1 MVNNPP
7 KPLSKTR
14 LFKRSRTSYSR
25 LYTYKA
31 QDLCARSS
39 GILNTV
45 PQARIGK
52 ISQNVFT

>member
-14 LFKRSRTSYSR
+14 LFKRNHTSYSR
-25 LYTYKA
+25 LYTHRA

-39 GILNTV
+39 GINIFINL
-45 PQARIGK
+45 G
-52 ISQNVFT
+52 